1 VDHVRSD
8 LISRG
13 PVLVKDDP
21 LVENLTEKVAVMT
34 GLVEE
39 ARAPIKVLPPRL
51 KNLQDYL
58 GQVANESNQWKDL
71 HASRKNRMVIVSNH
85 VLYITKK
92 LIIKKEYHQ
101 N

>member
-1 VDHVRSD
+1 MYHFVS
-8 LISRG
+8 
-13 PVLVKDDP
+13 
-21 LVENLTEKVAVMT
+21 NQ
-34 GLVEE
+34 VEE

-85 VLYITKK
+85 ILYITMKF
-92 LIIKKEYHQ
+92 IIKKEYHQ